1 MKHPEWYKGSPMA
14 PDMAENE
21 PLVVFDVEAH
31 QVANLRAEIK
41 GLFDMWEED
50 ECSN

>member
-41 GLFDMWEED
+41 ELFDILEKKQ
-50 ECSN
+50 CSN